1 MILRSLIL
9 LLSVG
14 IVSSNLHAQ
23 IDSVGGNKNNKSIEA
38 TKHSVVKERDL
49 GDVFKGLSKKNKI
62 DTGNHQIDTA
72 KYHFSFVP
80 AIGYTLQTAFAG
92 IVSANLAYKTDK
104 NPTTK
109 LSSIT
114 TSFTYSQY
122 RQSIIPLQAD
132 IWTKDNKFN
141 IISDNRFIQ
150 YPSDIYGLGGRTDPN
165 KGLTINFSGLK
176 LHETILK
183 AINKT
188 FFVGAGFYLDE
199 FWNIKALDSIGKRE
213 TVRFGRTLGT
223 KEIASG
229 IALKG
234 LYDNRLNQLNPDNGM
249 FADVVFRPNFK
260 FLGSQSNWQS
270 LIIDL
275 RKYVTY
281 PKNSHNVL
289 AFWSLNWITVSGT
302 PPYLLLP
309 STGWDDQYNS
319 GRGYI
324 QGRFRGDNMY
334 YFETEYR
341 YRISRNGLLGGVV
354 FANAERFSGEI
365 SQQFSSIAPGYGLGL
380 RLKLNKFSGA
390 NLCVDYGFGENGSK
404 GFFVNLGEVF

>member
-1 MILRSLIL
+1 MILKSLIL
-9 LLSVG
+9 LLGIG
-14 IVSSNLHAQ
+14 IVSNSLHAQ
-23 IDSVGGNKNNKSIEA
+23 IHSMVGDKNNKSIDT
-38 TKHSVVKERDL
+38 TKRPVVKERDL
-49 GDVFKGLSKKNKI
+49 GDVFNGLSKKHKK
-62 DTGNHQIDTA
+62 DTGNHQTDTA

-80 AIGYTLQTAFAG
+80 AVGYTLQTGFAG
-92 IVSANLAYKTDK
+92 IASANLAYKTNE
-104 NPTTK
+104 NPETK

-183 AINKT
+183 AINKNL
-188 FFVGAGFYLDE
+188 FVGGGFYLDE
-199 FWNIKALDSIGKRE
+199 FWNIKTLDSIGKKE

-229 IALKG
+229 IALKV

-270 LIIDL
+270 LMIDL

-289 AFWSLNWITVSGT
+289 AFWSLDWITVSGT

-365 SQQFSSIAPGYGLGL
+365 SKQFSSIAPGYGLGL